1 MTTEDSCLKFIG
13 EVAAR
18 DRIIQL
24 ENMHRGSVARCRELE
39 TQLEGVSSALLI
51 ANKNLDVHKSDCCD
65 EPSDADA
72 IIEAIEIGK
81 KWQKNSSLEEWFP
94 MTAEAIEEIRQVAT
108 GERQVGND
116 DTDGLDWIAR
126 RIAALNP
133 PDLSCGDC
141 DPCLG
146 GRPDQCAVMSGQ
158 HNSD

>member
-51 ANKNLDVHKSDCCD
+51 ANKNLDVHKAYRASV
-65 EPSDADA
+65 
-72 IIEAIEIGK
+72 
-81 KWQKNSSLEEWFP
+81 SS
-94 MTAEAIEEIRQVAT
+94 AIEEIRQVAT

-126 RIAALNP
+126 RIAAVNP
-133 PDLSCGDC
+133 PDFSCGDC

-158 HNSD
+158 HNDAGERPGETTRKEQHGK